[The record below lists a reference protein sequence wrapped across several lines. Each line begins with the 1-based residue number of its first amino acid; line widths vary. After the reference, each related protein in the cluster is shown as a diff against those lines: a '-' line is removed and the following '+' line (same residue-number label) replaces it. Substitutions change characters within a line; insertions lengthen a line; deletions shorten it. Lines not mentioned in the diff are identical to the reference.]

1 MVDRITK
8 QTIVIM
14 KYCIERNM
22 SMKKLYIVLVL
33 MLMFVLLV
41 SPVFGKDVIENQID
55 GNFEGFDE
63 DNVFKLSNGQI
74 WIQTEYKYHYH
85 YAYMPKVIIFESNGK
100 YYMKVDGV
108 SGVVEVE
115 QLR

>member
-1 MVDRITK
+1 MR
-8 QTIVIM
+8 
-14 KYCIERNM
+14 
-22 SMKKLYIVLVL
+22 KLCAAL
-33 MLMFVLLV
+33 MLLITLLAF
-41 SPVFGKDVIENQID
+41 SVFGEDVIESRID
-55 GNFEGFDE
+55 GDFEGFDE